1 MTSTKTKKTK
11 SKSKAKKKISTTPLN
26 FRQLLARVQ
35 KNDAAPSFLKTA
47 VQTGWLTDT
56 EFLTK
61 VSEKEE
67 EAVRQ
72 AYNENSAAKRAT
84 PADITN
90 ALPSLVGPM
99 VENVTHAKGVV
110 RLTAGTHTVEVDARL
125 YNTMEKRHEKVMAYL
140 SPEGDSVIFSGGQ
153 GTQAV
158 LPVLKGEP
166 ETAEAPDAATA

>member
-1 MTSTKTKKTK
+1 MTGTKTKKK
-11 SKSKAKKKISTTPLN
+11 PAKAKKISTTPLN

-35 KNDAAPSFLKTA
+35 KNEAAASLLKTA

-67 EAVRQ
+67 DLVRQ
-72 AYNENSAAKRAT
+72 AYNGNSAAKRAT

-90 ALPSLVGPM
+90 ALPTLVGPM
-99 VENVTHAKGVV
+99 VEEIKFLTNTV
-110 RLTAGTHTVEVDARL
+110 RMTAGTRMVEVDARL
-125 YNTMEKRHEKVMAYL
+125 YNTMVKRHERVSVYL
-140 SPEGDSVIFSGGQ
+140 SPDGSVSQSVIFSGGS

-158 LPVLKGEP
+158 LPELK
-166 ETAEAPDAATA
+166 DAAPAAATEK